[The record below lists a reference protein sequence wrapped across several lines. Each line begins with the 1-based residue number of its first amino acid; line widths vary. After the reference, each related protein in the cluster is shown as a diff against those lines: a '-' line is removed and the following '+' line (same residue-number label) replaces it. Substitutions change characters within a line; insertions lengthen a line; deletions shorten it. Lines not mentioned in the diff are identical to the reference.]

1 MKEETGAKVAGVEFE
16 LLTDIFGNVPNML
29 ATSETSYEDN
39 NNPWV
44 GVYKEGDEP
53 GGGVLSTKWQW
64 LLDKNQNSKFTVSA
78 SLATNNPPFLN
89 SHHCHLRSSWTNRVT
104 TSPLSSRTKK
114 VTKNSLT
121 DWILLLTVQMA
132 QAPPL
137 RHLLPLLRGFL
148 LKILS
153 LLATS
158 STIRCIILCFRHI
171 FLSSLTMEKHRKRL
185 MKKLF
190 MVSMKV
196 TM

>member
-53 GGGVLSTKWQW
+53 GGGVLSTKLQW
-64 LLDKNQNSKFTVSA
+64 LLDRNQNSNFRVSA

-89 SHHCHLRSSWTNRVT
+89 SHHCRLRCSWTNRVT

-121 DWILLLTVQMA
+121 DWFLLLTMQMA
-132 QAPPL
+132 QPPL

-158 STIRCIILCFRHI
+158 STIRCIILCIIHI
-171 FLSSLTMEKHRKRL
+171 FLSSLTMEKHQPRQMRKVGI
-185 MKKLF
+185 
-190 MVSMKV
+190 VSMKA